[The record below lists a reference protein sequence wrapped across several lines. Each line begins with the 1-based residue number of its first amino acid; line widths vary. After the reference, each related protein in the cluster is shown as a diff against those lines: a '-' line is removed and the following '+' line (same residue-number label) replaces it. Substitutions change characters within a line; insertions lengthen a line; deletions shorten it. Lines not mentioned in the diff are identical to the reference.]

1 MNTASRSVTPL
12 FPKPFRIAE
21 TCCSVGSHESND
33 SASLRRKVFIELE
46 GLDLEVLGLTQ
57 ILVFDK
63 DEEFVTGLC
72 KEGWLRWEKVM
83 NLKLGLEEE
92 EEKGIEIE

>member
-1 MNTASRSVTPL
+1 
-12 FPKPFRIAE
+12 
-21 TCCSVGSHESND
+21 
-33 SASLRRKVFIELE
+33 
-46 GLDLEVLGLTQ
+46 LDLEVLGLTQ

-92 EEKGIEIE
+92 EEEEKGIEIE